1 MYRDHSGELIPIMSA
16 CAWPCQRPPRSRARS
31 SRTSSHSCS
40 ESTRTPSRSKT
51 TAAMSD
57 GVVPML
63 PIDER
68 LAGLAFLDDDDL
80 ADEDRVIAGVVAL
93 PGSAFHPRQRVREQ
107 RRTRCAFPG
116 RNAVPEDERRH
127 APGEVRGNGGLVAAQ
142 DRDAERFGRPQQLV
156 QRNVTADRDADERR

>member
-63 PIDER
+63 PVDER
-68 LAGLAFLDDDDL
+68 LAGLAFLDGDDL
-80 ADEDRVIAGVVAL
+80 ADEDRVIAGVVAF
-93 PGSAFHPRQRVREQ
+93 PGAALDPRQRARKE
-107 RRTRCAFPG
+107 RRTRRAVPDG
-116 RNAVPEDERRH
+116 DVVPEDERRH
-127 APGEVRGNGGLVAAQ
+127 AAREVRGDVGLVAAE
-142 DRDAERFGRPQQLV
+142 DRDAERLGRTQVL
-156 QRNVTADRDADERR
+156 